1 MKLVR
6 SFRRAAAIGIAL
18 AVVPA
23 TIALASPSQ
32 SAKSATPA
40 ATSGS
45 ALASIYPFGDKC
57 ALRAPTATFHGNAT
71 SGTWTLAPKLT
82 CNHLK
87 TRIAIVAV
95 LHKAG
100 RAQMG
105 SAGRCVV
112 GLDVQVCRTAAGP
125 TRQLKVSGS
134 GMHGHWSTI
143 VSYQLQGPDAWLWFS
158 GHRGNCKWEAQSISA
173 LCRYVVDKRTL

>member
-1 MKLVR
+1 MKFVPP
-6 SFRRAAAIGIAL
+6 FRRALAVGVAL

-23 TIALASPSQ
+23 TIALASPSHSVKAAAP
-32 SAKSATPA
+32 SAGTPA
-40 ATSGS
+40 V
-45 ALASIYPFGDKC
+45 ASIYPFGDKC
-57 ALRAPTATFHGNAT
+57 SLRAPTASFRGTST

-82 CNHLK
+82 CNNLK

-125 TRQLKVSGS
+125 TRLLRVSGS
-134 GMHGHWSTI
+134 GMHGHWSTV

-158 GHRGNCKWEAQSISA
+158 SHRANCQWEAQSISA
-173 LCRYVVDKRTL
+173 LCRLVVDKRTL